1 MVVGAVFVLVGGA
14 VEIDVTTLSGV
25 REVSELVDC
34 VVCAVV
40 VDEVLEVL
48 EVLVLLVVLVVDGS
62 VWVDVVEVVDEVVE
76 EVVGAVGVGSAV
88 VWAGVPPLALALVRG
103 PCAVPIKQLIDR
115 LITIEQQC

>member
-1 MVVGAVFVLVGGA
+1 MVVGAVFVSVGGA

-48 EVLVLLVVLVVDGS
+48 VLLVVLVVDGS
-62 VWVDVVEVVDEVVE
+62 VGVDVVEVVDEVVE

-115 LITIEQQC
+115 LITIEQQY